1 LPPEPSPSTPP
12 PSSSPLLTP
21 MIWRE

>member
-21 MIWRE
+21 MRRRE

>member
-1 LPPEPSPSTPP
+1 LPPKPSPLTPP

-21 MIWRE
+21 IMRRE

>member
-1 LPPEPSPSTPP
+1 VPPEPSPSTPS

-21 MIWRE
+21 MMRRE

>member
-1 LPPEPSPSTPP
+1 LPLEPSPSNPP

-21 MIWRE
+21 MMRRE